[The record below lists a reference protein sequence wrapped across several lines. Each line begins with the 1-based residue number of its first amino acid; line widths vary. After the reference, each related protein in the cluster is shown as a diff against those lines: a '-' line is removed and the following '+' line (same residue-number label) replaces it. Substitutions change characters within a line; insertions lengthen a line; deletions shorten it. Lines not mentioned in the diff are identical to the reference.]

1 MSDQSTPPGGQ
12 PPGGQ
17 PPGGQPP
24 EGEAAGAGGQGQL
37 RLERLYL
44 KDASFE
50 SPRSPA
56 VFGESWKPE
65 FSLDVN
71 TRTTRLG
78 EERFE
83 VVLAATLKATGEGDK
98 AAYIVEIQQAGVFL
112 VANLP
117 PERIQQVLGTLCPA
131 TLFPYL
137 REAVDNLV
145 VKGGFPAVHLAPV
158 NFESLYAEAMRQQQA
173 KSQEGAPPQH

>member
-1 MSDQSTPPGGQ
+1 MSDQSTDEAGST
-12 PPGGQ
+12 
-17 PPGGQPP
+17 
-24 EGEAAGAGGQGQL
+24 AAGSQGGQL

-65 FSLDVN
+65 FSLDIN
-71 TRTTRLG
+71 TRTNRLG

-83 VVLAATLKATGEGDK
+83 VVLSATLKAADADART
-98 AAYIVEIQQAGVFL
+98 AYIVEVQQAGVFL
-112 VANLP
+112 LSNLP
-117 PERIQQVLGTLCPA
+117 DERIQQVLGTLCPA

-137 REAVDNLV
+137 RETVDNLA

-158 NFESLYAEAMRQQQA
+158 NFESLYAEAVRQQQA
-173 KSQEGAPPQH
+173 KAQGNAPQH

>member
-1 MSDQSTPPGGQ
+1 MSDQSTDQGG
-12 PPGGQ
+12 GA
-17 PPGGQPP
+17 
-24 EGEAAGAGGQGQL
+24 EAAGGQGGQL

-50 SPRSPA
+50 SPRSPV

-65 FSLDVN
+65 FSLDIN
-71 TRTTRLG
+71 TRTNRLG

-83 VVLAATLKATGEGDK
+83 VVLSATLKATAEGDK
-98 AAYIVEIQQAGVFL
+98 TAYIIEVQQAGVFL
-112 VANLP
+112 VSNLP
-117 PERIQQVLGTLCPA
+117 QERIQQVLGTLCPA

-137 REAVDNLV
+137 RETVDSLA

-158 NFESLYAEAMRQQQA
+158 NFESLYAEAVRQQQA
-173 KSQEGAPPQH
+173 KPQGDAPQH